1 MTTRHEN
8 PDGTATF
15 YIDSD
20 ALHAAS
26 MLEDPGA
33 PELDEEEFEEL
44 VDAMREAREEADA
57 GGSA

>member
-1 MTTRHEN
+1 MTTQYEE
-8 PDGTATF
+8 PDGTTVF
-15 YIDSD
+15 WISSD

-26 MLEDPGA
+26 MMEGGEVELED
-33 PELDEEEFEEL
+33 DQFEEL

>member
-26 MLEDPGA
+26 MLEGGEV
-33 PELDEEEFEEL
+33 ELDEEEFEEL